1 MNQSNRKEIE
11 IGLNVLKKVL
21 EEVLSK
27 NTVKDRLIEYDKE
40 AREE

>member
-1 MNQSNRKEIE
+1 LNQANRKEID
-11 IGLNVLKKVL
+11 IGLNVLKKIL

-27 NTVKDRLIEYDKE
+27 NSVKDRLIEYDKE